1 MYCDYQTLFIILV
14 GTASSQYLV
23 LQFIKNQLCL
33 KNLEYT
39 LQSVWKRY
47 YKDYSCKNYDL
58 WKQNNTDTMKKR
70 LENEKRRII
79 MIMYLWNIMWIILLC
94 FCLPRIWAL
103 PLLSVMTTYGLFVL
117 LVSYIVF
124 YIMTPKLE
132 NKPDTY
138 IPYYH
143 I

>member
-23 LQFIKNQLCL
+23 LQFIKNQICL
-33 KNLEYT
+33 KNLDYT
-39 LQSVWKRY
+39 LQTVWKRY
-47 YKDYSCKNYDL
+47 YKDYSCQNYDL
-58 WKQNNTDTMKKR
+58 WKQNNTESMKKR
-70 LENEKRRII
+70 LQNEQQRVI
-79 MIMYLWNIMWIILLC
+79 MMLYMWNIMWIILLC

-103 PLLSVMTTYGLFVL
+103 PMLSVMTTYGMIVLF
-117 LVSYIVF
+117 VSYIVA
-124 YIMTPKLE
+124 YIMTPKME